1 MTNNIIIAILLVIII
16 LLLATKP
23 VYKGA
28 TVTITTDTLYKDT
41 VIKKWYKGDSIPYK
55 VIDTFIVQ
63 AQKVD
68 TAEILK
74 RYFETKAY
82 SDTLRINTDNYVY
95 VQDTISQNKI
105 IGRGYTAKISE
116 KTILVT
122 KTVTPK
128 DRSALYFGF
137 MFDLRQDNRQLG
149 VGVGGAFKTAKKGIV
164 TANATTNGY
173 SLGYY
178 LKF

>member
-1 MTNNIIIAILLVIII
+1 MNNIIIAILLAIII

-23 VYKGA
+23 AYKGA
-28 TVTITTDTLYKDT
+28 TVTVTTDTLYKDT

-55 VIDTFIVQ
+55 VIDTFIVE

-122 KTVTPK
+122 KTVAPK

-149 VGVGGAFKTAKKGIV
+149 VGVGGAFKTAKKGII

>member
-1 MTNNIIIAILLVIII
+1 MTNNIIIAILLAIII

-23 VYKGA
+23 AYKGA
-28 TVTITTDTLYKDT
+28 TVTVTTDTLYKDT

-55 VIDTFIVQ
+55 VIDTFIVE

-82 SDTLRINTDNYVY
+82 SDSLQIYAGNYVY
-95 VQDTISQNKI
+95 INDTISQNKI

-116 KTILVT
+116 KTVFVT

-149 VGVGGAFKTAKKGIV
+149 VGVGGAFKTAKKGII

>member
-1 MTNNIIIAILLVIII
+1 MRNNIIFAILLLIIFFF
-16 LLLATKP
+16 LAEKP

-28 TVTITTDTLYKDT
+28 SVTVITDTLYKDT

-55 VIDTFIVQ
+55 VIDTFRVE

-82 SDTLRINTDNYVY
+82 SDSLQIYADNYVY
-95 VQDTISQNKI
+95 IQDTISQNKI

-137 MFDLRQDNRQLG
+137 MFDLKQDNRQLG

>member
-1 MTNNIIIAILLVIII
+1 MTKNILIIV
-16 LLLATKP
+16 LLAIVVLFLTTQP
-23 VYKGA
+23 QYKGA
-28 TVTITTDTLYKDT
+28 SITVITDTLYKDT
-41 VIKKWYKGDSIPYK
+41 IIKKWYKGDSIPYK
-55 VIDTFIVQ
+55 VIDTFRVE
-63 AQKVD
+63 AKKVD

-74 RYFETKAY
+74 RYFEVKAY
-82 SDTLRINTDNYVY
+82 SDSLRIDTNNYVY

-105 IGRGYTAKISE
+105 VGRGFTAKISE
-116 KTILVT
+116 KTIFVT
-122 KTVTPK
+122 KTIQPK

-149 VGVGGAFKTAKKGIV
+149 VGIGGAFKTAKKGIV

>member
-23 VYKGA
+23 VYKGG
-28 TVTITTDTLYKDT
+28 TVTITTDTLYKYT

-55 VIDTFIVQ
+55 VIDTFIVE

-105 IGRGYTAKISE
+105 IGRGYTANINE

-122 KTVTPK
+122 KTITPK
-128 DRSALYFGF
+128 DKSALYFGF

>member
-1 MTNNIIIAILLVIII
+1 MRSNIIFAILLLIIFFF
-16 LLLATKP
+16 LAEKRI
-23 VYKGA
+23 YKDA
-28 TVTITTDTLYKDT
+28 SVTIITDTLYKDT

-55 VIDTFIVQ
+55 VIDTFRVE

-82 SDTLRINTDNYVY
+82 SDSLRIDTNNYVY
-95 VQDTISQNKI
+95 IQDTISQNKI
-105 IGRGYTAKISE
+105 IGRGYMAKISE

>member
-1 MTNNIIIAILLVIII
+1 MTKNIIIVLLLAIVIFF
-16 LLLATKP
+16 LATKP

-28 TVTITTDTLYKDT
+28 SVTITTDTLYKDT

-55 VIDTFIVQ
+55 VIDTFRVE

-82 SDTLRINTDNYVY
+82 SDSLRIDTNNYVY
-95 VQDTISQNKI
+95 IQDTISQNKI

-116 KTILVT
+116 KTIFVT
-122 KTVTPK
+122 KTITPK

-149 VGVGGAFKTAKKGIV
+149 VGVGGAFKTSKKGII
-164 TANATTNGY
+164 TGNATTNGY

>member
-1 MTNNIIIAILLVIII
+1 MTNNIIIAILLAIII

-23 VYKGA
+23 AYKGA
-28 TVTITTDTLYKDT
+28 TVTVTTDTLYKDT

-55 VIDTFIVQ
+55 VIDTFIVE

-105 IGRGYTAKISE
+105 IGRGYTANISE

-122 KTVTPK
+122 KIVTPK
-128 DRSALYFGF
+128 DKSALYFGF

-149 VGVGGAFKTAKKGIV
+149 VGVGGAFKTAKKGII
-164 TANATTNGY
+164 TGNATTNGY

>member
-1 MTNNIIIAILLVIII
+1 MTNNIIIAILLAIII

-23 VYKGA
+23 AYKRA
-28 TVTITTDTLYKDT
+28 TVTVTTDTLYKDT

-55 VIDTFIVQ
+55 VIDTFIVE

-95 VQDTISQNKI
+95 IQDTISQNKI
-105 IGRGYTAKISE
+105 IGRGYTANISE

>member
-23 VYKGA
+23 AYKGA
-28 TVTITTDTLYKDT
+28 TVMVTTDTLYKDT

-55 VIDTFIVQ
+55 VIDTFIVE

-105 IGRGYTAKISE
+105 IGRGYTANISE

-122 KTVTPK
+122 KIVTPK

>member
-1 MTNNIIIAILLVIII
+1 MTNNIIIAILLAIII

-23 VYKGA
+23 AYKGA
-28 TVTITTDTLYKDT
+28 TVTVTTDTLYKDT

-55 VIDTFIVQ
+55 VIDTFIVE

-105 IGRGYTAKISE
+105 IGRGYTANISE

-137 MFDLRQDNRQLG
+137 MFDLRQDNKQLG